1 MFMMMRTICKIKQK
15 SLGAKVVIALC
26 KTIQEKS
33 ATVYYDNFFTSL
45 ELIHYLRNEYG
56 IFSLG
61 TIRSNRLRGCQ
72 EMLLFDKPL
81 AKNSRGASHQVVC
94 NEKKLA
100 VVKWY
105 DKTRVDVDCSQ
116 IVKQY
121 NAHMGGVDLADMLV
135 SLYRS
140 NFKTKRWYMALFA
153 QTLDIC
159 ANNARLLYRR
169 DCQNSKKPLAL
180 K

>member
-81 AKNSRGASHQVVC
+81 AKNSRGASHQTELKENDASV
-94 NEKKLA
+94 
-100 VVKWY
+100 
-105 DKTRVDVDCSQ
+105 
-116 IVKQY
+116 
-121 NAHMGGVDLADMLV
+121 
-135 SLYRS
+135 
-140 NFKTKRWYMALFA
+140 KTKTPVASRPP
-153 QTLDIC
+153 DS
-159 ANNARLLYRR
+159 ARYDNIGHLPTFVSHGRQYLQY
-169 DCQNSKKPLAL
+169 CKKGYTSVYCNKCNFRLC
-180 K
+180 